1 MPKIREQMKSP
12 VGPLLANMERLQLD
26 RYRPIPDR
34 EPEVA
39 IRAKAMLADASVGK
53 PRDEDYTPELWAKI
67 SVEKSDT
74 EAVLKS
80 FGPLLCI
87 TLVDRSDADAR
98 RTYRYRME
106 FQRNTLLQCLV
117 FDEHN
122 ELVAGTTEDIR

>member
-1 MPKIREQMKSP
+1 
-12 VGPLLANMERLQLD
+12 
-26 RYRPIPDR
+26 
-34 EPEVA
+34 
-39 IRAKAMLADASVGK
+39 MLADAAVGK
-53 PRDEDYTPELWAKI
+53 PRAEDYTPELWAKI

-80 FGPLLCI
+80 FGPLLSL

-122 ELVAGTTEDIR
+122 KLVAGTTEDIR